1 MHYGRCRNKQTNN
14 EQNGMNRTQKK
25 MRHFKIIINIIQG
38 KRLGSGMSKE
48 IYFLNSKHSRI
59 EAGGTLDKA

>member
-1 MHYGRCRNKQTNN
+1 
-14 EQNGMNRTQKK
+14 